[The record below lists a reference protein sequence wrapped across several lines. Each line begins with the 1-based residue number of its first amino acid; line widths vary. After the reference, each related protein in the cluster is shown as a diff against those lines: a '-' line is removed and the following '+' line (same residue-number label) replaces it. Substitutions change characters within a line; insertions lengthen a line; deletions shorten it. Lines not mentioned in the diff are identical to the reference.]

1 MSPPGICLVTTN
13 SIQIPSGF
21 DVTTF
26 LPDRERNIFFLGSRQ
41 GALACYDL
49 SSAKMVGLWRRI
61 HDQEGVRS
69 IKLQQSAKLSS
80 TYTEILTTG
89 RNCAYRIIGISV
101 PNQFKAFLSPDT
113 IEGEAE
119 GLQLHHIQKN
129 IFNRGWLE
137 GVSHT
142 LLYLTDKKSATTHS
156 SMFLW
161 GFYANQF
168 RLWNET
174 TGELIFEQDSG
185 GPNRIWDFYFP
196 PENEGD
202 TIYTLAAKAW
212 LVYSS
217 KSKVYNSGANCT
229 DV

>member
-1 MSPPGICLVTTN
+1 MSPTDICLVSIN

-21 DVTTF
+21 DITTF
-26 LPDRERNIFFLGSRQ
+26 LPDRDRNIFFLGSRQ

-49 SSAKMVGLWRRI
+49 SSAKMLGVWRRI

-69 IKLQQSAKLSS
+69 IKLEQSRKLSS

-101 PNQFKAFLSPDT
+101 PKQFKAFLFPDT
-113 IEGEAE
+113 IDGEVE
-119 GLQLHHIQKN
+119 GLQLHPIQNN
-129 IFNRGWLE
+129 ICNRGWLE
-137 GVSHT
+137 GVNQS
-142 LLYLTDKKSATTHS
+142 LLYWTDKKKSATVYS
-156 SMFLW
+156 SLFLW
-161 GFYANQF
+161 GFYANRF

-174 TGELIFEQDSG
+174 TGELIFDQDSG

-196 PENEGD
+196 PENEGN
-202 TIYTLAAKAW
+202 TTYTLAAKAW

-217 KSKVYNSGANCT
+217 KSKVYNSGGKLY
-229 DV
+229 